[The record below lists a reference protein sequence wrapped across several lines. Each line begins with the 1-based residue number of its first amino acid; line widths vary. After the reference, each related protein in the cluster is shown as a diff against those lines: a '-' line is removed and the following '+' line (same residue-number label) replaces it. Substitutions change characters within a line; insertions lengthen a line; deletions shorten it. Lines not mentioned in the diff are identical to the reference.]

1 MCFVDIEGLMHFVAK
16 GLKTK
21 IIYVITC
28 ALILLSYHYVY
39 YPTYYNKYSYCLT
52 GLPNPVFFS
61 RGDRWMAEDAASPS
75 TAASITKERHMS
87 TVKQQY

>member
-1 MCFVDIEGLMHFVAK
+1 MSLHVR
-16 GLKTK
+16 
-21 IIYVITC
+21 
-28 ALILLSYHYVY
+28 SYY
-39 YPTYYNKYSYCLT
+39 YPTIMFTILLIRNKYSYCST